1 VSITVFNTDFE
12 DLDMV
17 ARGKVRDIYDLGD
30 KLLIVT
36 TDRLSAFDVIL
47 PTPVPGKGEV
57 LTQMSKF
64 WFDKTSH
71 IVENHIISTD
81 PAEYPEETKKYA
93 DVLAGRSM
101 LVKKAKPLPVECIV
115 RGYISGS
122 GWKEYKSDGT
132 VCSIPLPAGLKE
144 SEKLPEPLF
153 TPSTK
158 ADIGDHDENISFER
172 TIELVG
178 RETAENIR
186 ELALAVYNFGAAYAL
201 ERGIIIADTKME
213 FGVLDGKIILIDEV
227 MTPDSSRFWRA
238 SEHKVGEAQVS
249 LDKQYI
255 RDWLEGLDWDKS
267 DPGPELPQEVAAEAS
282 RRYHEILDIIRS

>member
-1 VSITVFNTDFE
+1 MSITVFNTDFE